1 MTGEDEVANVRQLF
15 DLTGRVAIVTGGSIG
30 LGRQMA
36 EALAEM
42 GVSVVLSA
50 RKKERCEEAA
60 RELRQL
66 GVRTL
71 AVGCNV
77 SDPQDVQKMVQ
88 STLDEF
94 GAIDILVNSA
104 GTSWASPAEEMTLVN
119 WQKVIDTNLTGTFL
133 CCQAVGKVMIGQQR
147 GRIINV
153 ASIGAY
159 GGSPQELMATPGYT
173 ASKGAVITLTKDLA
187 CEWAGHNVQVN
198 AIAPG
203 FFPTHMSGGLIEM
216 KREVMLRDI
225 PMRRFGGDDELK
237 GAVVYLASQASS
249 YVTGH
254 VLVVDGG
261 QTAQV

>member
-1 MTGEDEVANVRQLF
+1 MAHVKQLF
-15 DLTGRVAIVTGGSIG
+15 DLTGRTAIITGGSIG

-42 GVSVVLSA
+42 GANLVLCA

-60 RELRQL
+60 AELQQL

-71 AVGCNV
+71 ALACNV
-77 SDPQDVQKMVQ
+77 DNQEEVEKMVQ
-88 STLDEF
+88 TVLDEF

-104 GTSWASPAEEMTLVN
+104 GICWATPAEEMTLAN

-133 CCQAVGKVMIGQQR
+133 CCQAAGKAMIRQQR
-147 GRIINV
+147 GKIVNM
-153 ASIGAY
+153 ASIGGF
-159 GGSPQELMATPGYT
+159 GGSPRELMAAPSYT
-173 ASKGAVITLTKDLA
+173 ASKGAIIALTKDLA
-187 CEWAGHNVQVN
+187 CEWAPHNVQVN

-203 FFPTHMSGGLIEM
+203 FFPTHLSGGLM
-216 KREVMLRDI
+216 KTKSDVMLRDI
-225 PMRRFGGDDELK
+225 PMRRFGREDELK

-249 YVTGH
+249 FVTGH
-254 VLVVDGG
+254 VLIVDGG